1 MSASCRMEAKG
12 KPVPIAWDLRVA
24 EMTLDPKLEPEWQLP
39 TGPGRKVTIIDE
51 ATRFGTPD
59 EVAARSWPTLPLI
72 PQWAPAGYRLTDV
85 ASAGFTPTGSTTQD
99 WTADDVRKRVISR
112 DGDVVTKR
120 VEWPLDG
127 QTVLVRFRRGFSWFV
142 VRISPKTLGEYL
154 QGPPDVTLS
163 SGYLKGQPA
172 AFTDGGTSTTAL
184 GLQTPSLMT
193 FSQRSRVVI
202 TGDLTHDELVA
213 VANSMKAYGDLD
225 RPVTP
230 GFGQ

>member
-1 MSASCRMEAKG
+1 M
-12 KPVPIAWDLRVA
+12 
-24 EMTLDPKLEPEWQLP
+24 
-39 TGPGRKVTIIDE
+39 
-51 ATRFGTPD
+51 
-59 EVAARSWPTLPLI
+59 
-72 PQWAPAGYRLTDV
+72 
-85 ASAGFTPTGSTTQD
+85 
-99 WTADDVRKRVISR
+99 
-112 DGDVVTKR
+112 TKR

-127 QTVLVRFRRGFSWFV
+127 QTVLVRFRRGFSSFV

-154 QGPPDVTLS
+154 SGPPDVTLS

-172 AFTDGGTSTTAL
+172 AFTDGGSSGTAL

-202 TGDLTHDELVA
+202 TGDLTQDELVA

-230 GFGQ
+230 GFGD